1 MDMQSTLATC
11 KAAATSIS
19 EKLYLVQ
26 QSMKNLHTVHADYKT
41 ILSSLRFWFFAMQ
54 KCLVELCA
62 CSVIYLPMD
71 KMLCSKTVNTHNI
84 CWGVH
89 IHWTGAN
96 LDY

>member
-54 KCLVELCA
+54 KCLVVCLLCNI
-62 CSVIYLPMD
+62 S
-71 KMLCSKTVNTHNI
+71 THGQNAMFND
-84 CWGVH
+84 CEHTQHLLGCPYS
-89 IHWTGAN
+89 
-96 LDY
+96 LDWC